1 MAGGIA
7 FDWRG
12 TPIKEGAKVVTH
24 GRGKFPQRAIGIV
37 TRVGDKTI
45 TAKVLERDKSY
56 HYGAH
61 VTLGHASVTVL
72 TPDLFESAE

>member
-24 GRGKFPQRAIGIV
+24 SKNWNHSIGV
-37 TRVGDKTI
+37 VS
-45 TAKVLERDKSY
+45 KVHQWDVSVRMSEHDYYDKSK
-56 HYGAH
+56 A
-61 VTLGHASVTVL
+61 TLVVPHASLTVL
-72 TPDLFESAE
+72 TADLFEAGE